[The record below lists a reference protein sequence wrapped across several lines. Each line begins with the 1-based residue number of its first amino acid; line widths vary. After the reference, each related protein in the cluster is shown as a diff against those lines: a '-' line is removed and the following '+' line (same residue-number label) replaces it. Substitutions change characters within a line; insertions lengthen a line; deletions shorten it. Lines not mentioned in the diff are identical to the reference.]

1 MKTLLIANRGEIA
14 CRIMRTARAMGIR
27 TVAVYSETDANAQ
40 HVVQADV
47 AIALSGETAAETYLD
62 IEQIVSAAII
72 AGADAIHPGYG
83 FLSENAAFAA
93 ACEEANVTFVGPPA
107 SAIEAMGSKAVA
119 KDLMRSADVP
129 LLPGEYGTAADI
141 DRLREVASSMGY
153 PVLLK
158 AAAGGGGKGMR
169 EVRGDGEFEEA
180 FASAQREAR
189 ASFGDDLMLVE
200 KLLERPRHVEVQVF
214 FDQQG
219 QGVALFDRDCSVQ
232 RRYQKVVEEA
242 PAPDLP
248 ESTRSAMRDAA
259 IAAAQ
264 AIDYVGAGTVEFLV
278 GEDHAFYFMEMNT
291 RLQVEHLVTEWV
303 AGVDLVGWQLA
314 IASGEPLPLS
324 QEALN
329 CTGHAI
335 EVRLYA
341 EDPDNDYLPSTGRIE
356 RLRFPAETSWVRID
370 SGVIEGDEVSVH
382 FDPMIAKIIARGS
395 NREAACHTMLD
406 ALREVQVA
414 GVATNLELLERIVG
428 SSNFQRGPLQT
439 GLLAELPRA
448 DVDSV
453 EAFSLAMIWLW
464 ESLGRRPDFAG
475 SIPSSPWD
483 VRDGFRVNAGSEVL
497 QDVVWGGKRC
507 SIRGEMLPARQSGLV
522 CVDVLG
528 FTMTVEALG
537 NALLC
542 DGATG
547 RWRIEASQ
555 RDHTVWLFATPL
567 ASTSQTLRLEY
578 TRQHPG
584 ASRGQQTQARS
595 DQTAPMT
602 GRVVKVNVVPGDS
615 VEAGDVLVV
624 LEAMKME
631 HSVRAAWAGQVSEV
645 NCKQGELVEGG
656 TRLVEV
662 EPHAE
667 D

>member
-1 MKTLLIANRGEIA
+1 MSRCLI
-14 CRIMRTARAMGIR
+14 
-27 TVAVYSETDANAQ
+27 
-40 HVVQADV
+40 
-47 AIALSGETAAETYLD
+47 ETAAS
-62 IEQIVSAAII
+62 SA
-72 AGADAIHPGYG
+72 
-83 FLSENAAFAA
+83 
-93 ACEEANVTFVGPPA
+93 VT
-107 SAIEAMGSKAVA
+107 
-119 KDLMRSADVP
+119 
-129 LLPGEYGTAADI
+129 
-141 DRLREVASSMGY
+141 
-153 PVLLK
+153 
-158 AAAGGGGKGMR
+158 
-169 EVRGDGEFEEA
+169 
-180 FASAQREAR
+180 
-189 ASFGDDLMLVE
+189 
-200 KLLERPRHVEVQVF
+200 
-214 FDQQG
+214 
-219 QGVALFDRDCSVQ
+219 
-232 RRYQKVVEEA
+232 KVVEEA

-248 ESTRSAMRDAA
+248 KSTRSAMRDAA

-291 RLQVEHLVTEWV
+291 RLQVEHPVTEWV

-324 QEALN
+324 QKALN

-356 RLRFPAETSWVRID
+356 RLRFPAERSQVRID

-382 FDPMIAKIIARGS
+382 FDPMIAKIITRGLT
-395 NREAACHTMLD
+395 EKPLVTMLD

-448 DVDSV
+448 DVDAM

-464 ESLGRRPDFAG
+464 ESLGRRSHLAG

-483 VRDGFRVNAGSEVL
+483 VRDGFRINGGGDVL
-497 QDVVWGGKRC
+497 QQVVWGDKQR
-507 SIRGEMLPARQSGLV
+507 SVQGEMRPARQGSLATA
-522 CVDVLG
+522 DVLG

-537 NALLC
+537 DALLF
-542 DGATG
+542 GGPMG

-555 RDHTVWLFATPL
+555 RDHTVWLFAMPMSS
-567 ASTSQTLRLEY
+567 AGQTLRLEY

-584 ASRGQQTQARS
+584 AARDQQTQARP

-602 GRVVKVNVVPGDS
+602 GRVVKVNVLPGES

-624 LEAMKME
+624 L
-631 HSVRAAWAGQVSEV
+631 
-645 NCKQGELVEGG
+645 GG
-656 TRLVEV
+656 DENGTLSPRCMGRTSQ
-662 EPHAE
+662 
-667 D
+667 